1 MALVKAMF
9 FLSQSTVSGT
19 GTYTVSHSISNAND
33 YQSLRIIFSAR
44 TNSSNIA
51 NGRGMGYDRLYMQFN
66 GDTTGA
72 NYMWGGIDGNYD
84 NDSAAYWR
92 QRDSSNLGSGY
103 RTTYGYDIGELAAH
117 GSTRDGSNDVWTS
130 GMIDILHKSG
140 SWCQSIIQTWQPK
153 GNGGSSF
160 NAQLYSTGKV
170 LSGFVWKDTS
180 TLTSVAFKTRHNRFE
195 PGSHFAL
202 YGLKNTA

>member
-9 FLSQSTVSGT
+9 FLSESTVSSG
-19 GTYTVSHSISNAND
+19 GAYTVSHSISSAND
-33 YQSLRIIFSAR
+33 YQSFRIIFSTR

-72 NYMWGGIDGNYD
+72 NYMFGGIDGNYD
-84 NDSAAYWR
+84 NDSAGYWR
-92 QRDSSNLGSGY
+92 QRDSSSLGSGY
-103 RTTYGYDIGELAAH
+103 ATTYGYDISELAAH
-117 GSTRDGSNDVWTS
+117 NSTRDGANDVWTS
-130 GMIDILHKSG
+130 GQIDILHKSG

-153 GNGGSSF
+153 GNGGSGF
-160 NAQLYSTGKV
+160 TAQFYNTGRCFAG
-170 LSGFVWKDTS
+170 LVWKDTS

-202 YGLKNTA
+202 FGLKNTA